1 MLKDCYSP
9 AMKTFTYKR
18 WLPLVALIAS
28 VLLVGCQ
35 IAPVAEEEASAPIET
50 SPAVVSETL
59 PELNI
64 PKSIVDASCDCS
76 QVVAEL
82 EETYFDRGVRALAA
96 RDYAQALSYFER
108 HKDTKSD
115 NAQREAEIGLAFIAV
130 LRADRSDGNSSQ
142 ALDDRAEI
150 MSLALAVL
158 TQLEDRVSELG
169 EKNSKLASD
178 LKMREAV
185 LKRLRELTLGQLED

>member
-1 MLKDCYSP
+1 
-9 AMKTFTYKR
+9 MKIFRHQR
-18 WLPLVALIAS
+18 WLPTTALLAS

-35 IAPVAEEEASAPIET
+35 TAPIAEEQASVPVEVTQPVATEN
-50 SPAVVSETL
+50 L

-64 PKSIVDASCDCS
+64 HESLTDVSCDCS
-76 QVVAEL
+76 EMVTEP

-108 HKDTKSD
+108 HKEAESE

-130 LRADRSDGNSSQ
+130 LRADRSDDDSSQ
-142 ALDDRAEI
+142 ALDERAEI
-150 MSLALAVL
+150 MSLALALL
-158 TQLEDRVSELG
+158 TQLEGRVSELG
-169 EKNSKLASD
+169 KKNSKLVSD
-178 LKMREAV
+178 LEKREAV

>member
-1 MLKDCYSP
+1 
-9 AMKTFTYKR
+9 MKMFRHKQ
-18 WLPLVALIAS
+18 WLSSSALMAS
-28 VLLVGCQ
+28 VFLAGCQ
-35 IAPVAEEEASAPIET
+35 TVPVTEEEAS
-50 SPAVVSETL
+50 SPVEASIAVVSETL

-64 PKSIVDASCDCS
+64 PESIVDASCDCS
-76 QVVAEL
+76 EVVAEP

-108 HKDTKSD
+108 HAQTESE

-150 MSLALAVL
+150 MSLALALL

-169 EKNSKLASD
+169 KKNSKLASD
-178 LKMREAV
+178 LEKREAV

>member
-1 MLKDCYSP
+1 
-9 AMKTFTYKR
+9 MKTFTDKR
-18 WLPLVALIAS
+18 WLSSAVLMAS

-35 IAPVAEEEASAPIET
+35 TTPVAEEQASAPVEA

-59 PELNI
+59 PKLNI
-64 PKSIVDASCDCS
+64 PESIVDADCDCS
-76 QVVAEL
+76 EVVADP

-108 HKDTKSD
+108 HADAEND

-130 LRADRSDGNSSQ
+130 LRADRKDINSSQ

-150 MSLALAVL
+150 MSLALALL

-169 EKNSKLASD
+169 KKNSKLASD
-178 LKMREAV
+178 LKKREAV

>member
-1 MLKDCYSP
+1 MN
-9 AMKTFTYKR
+9 TFTHKR
-18 WLPLVALIAS
+18 WLSLSALMAS
-28 VLLVGCQ
+28 TLLVGCQ
-35 IAPVAEEEASAPIET
+35 TAPVAEEEAYTPVEDST
-50 SPAVVSETL
+50 AVVSETL

-64 PKSIVDASCDCS
+64 PKSIVEASCDCS
-76 QVVAEL
+76 EVMAEP

-108 HKDTKSD
+108 HADAESE

-130 LRADRSDGNSSQ
+130 LRADRTDGNSSQ

-150 MSLALAVL
+150 MSLALALL
-158 TQLEDRVSELG
+158 TQLEGRVSELG

-178 LKMREAV
+178 LKKREAV

>member
-1 MLKDCYSP
+1 MN
-9 AMKTFTYKR
+9 TFIHKR
-18 WLPLVALIAS
+18 WLSLAALTAS

-35 IAPVAEEEASAPIET
+35 TAPVVEEAASAPGEAST
-50 SPAVVSETL
+50 AVVSETL

-64 PKSIVDASCDCS
+64 PESIIDASCDCS
-76 QVVAEL
+76 ELVAEPK
-82 EETYFDRGVRALAA
+82 ETYFDRGVRALAA

-108 HKDTKSD
+108 HADAESD

-130 LRADRSDGNSSQ
+130 LRADRNVGNSSQ

-150 MSLALAVL
+150 MSLALALL
-158 TQLEDRVSELG
+158 TQLEDRMSELG
-169 EKNSKLASD
+169 KKNSKLVTD
-178 LKMREAV
+178 LKKREAV